1 MAADHQLDLLLT
13 YQYPASPGFKKR
25 ATSKAAA
32 DSMASRAGTLRAE
45 ALRAILHIPST
56 ADEVASFLGES
67 VLAIRP
73 RVTELARLGAIID
86 SGIKRQ
92 NISGRNAIV
101 WKAAH

>member
-1 MAADHQLDLLLT
+1 MAEQLDLLA
-13 YQYPASPGFKKR
+13 YPRSPGYR
-25 ATSKAAA
+25 ARSTSKAAA

-45 ALRAILHIPST
+45 VLRIILRSPST
-56 ADEVASFLGES
+56 ADEAAFDLRES

-86 SGIKRQ
+86 SGVKRQ